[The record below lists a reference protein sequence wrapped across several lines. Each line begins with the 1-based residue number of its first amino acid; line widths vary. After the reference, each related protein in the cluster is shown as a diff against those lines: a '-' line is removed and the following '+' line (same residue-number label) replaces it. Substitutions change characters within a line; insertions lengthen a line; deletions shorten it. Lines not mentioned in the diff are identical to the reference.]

1 MSISAIIVPIA
12 TLGGLSIVFS
22 IMLAVSYKKFAV
34 YVDPK
39 VEKITASLPGVNCG
53 ACGFAGCQGFAEA
66 VVALKA
72 EAGGCVAGGPDTAK
86 KIGEILGIEATVKE
100 TEVAFVACRAGRTV
114 AKFKYAYEGVWN
126 CQAAHL
132 LFGGDKLCE
141 YGCLGLGSCVTV
153 CPFDAMHINAEGLA
167 VVDPEKCKACR
178 KCIAAC
184 PRKLIY
190 MVPKSQNVL
199 VACMNKDKGRKAKEV
214 CKMACIACKIC
225 EKNCPSDAIHVI
237 DNLAVIDFGTCTQ
250 CGICVQKCPQ
260 KTIIDLAHTVAEA
273 EKGGPGGSDAGPGE
287 GKKIPVES
295 A

>member
-1 MSISAIIVPIA
+1 MNITAIIVPIA
-12 TLGGLSIVFS
+12 TLGGLAIVFS

-39 VEKITASLPGVNCG
+39 VEKIQASLPGANCG

-72 EAGGCVAGGPDTAK
+72 EAGGCVAGGPETAA
-86 KIGEILGIEATVKE
+86 KIGEIMGVQAVAKE
-100 TEVAFVACRAGRTV
+100 PEVAFVACRAGRTV

-141 YGCLGLGSCVTV
+141 YGCLGLGSCVAV

-190 MVPKSQNVL
+190 MVPKAQNVL

-214 CKMACIACKIC
+214 CRMACIACRIC

-237 DNLAVIDFGTCTQ
+237 DNLAVIDFGKCTQ
-250 CGICVQKCPQ
+250 CGICVAKCPQ
-260 KTIIDLAHTVAEA
+260 KTIVNLAHAEA
-273 EKGGPGGSDAGPGE
+273 AEGGKGPGSGPGE
-287 GKKIPVES
+287 EKKVPVES